1 MSSDDPLLATSI
13 HECGHGVMAL
23 LVGLAPLYVTNIPD
37 ATSGGRMYWAPGRR
51 ARFQLVDDVIV
62 SDDHALAL
70 VYVAG
75 VAAVRVLAET
85 AADLAAVDEE
95 HARAYARSA
104 DDDEERGVRA
114 LLSAA
119 EAVFLNEHVRN
130 ATLALAYQ
138 LVRDRVV
145 PNTAIESMIE
155 SVGLQRADATVHH
168 MSSAR
173 IARDGT
179 ASSILGD
186 RAFTER
192 MSTRY
197 FFGMAAAR

>member
-1 MSSDDPLLATSI
+1 MSSDDQLLVTSI

-51 ARFQLVDDVIV
+51 ARFQLVDDVVV

-85 AADLAAVDEE
+85 AADLAAVDEK
-95 HARAYARSA
+95 HARAYARSI
-104 DDDEERGVRA
+104 DNDEERGVRA
-114 LLSAA
+114 LLSSA
-119 EAVFLNEHVRN
+119 EDVFSNEHVRN
-130 ATLALAYQ
+130 ATLALAHQ

-155 SVGLQRADATVHH
+155 SVGLQRSAATVHQ

-186 RAFTER
+186 RSFTER

-197 FFGMAAAR
+197 FFGSAADR

>member
-1 MSSDDPLLATSI
+1 MDHDPLLATSV

-23 LVGLAPLYVTNIPD
+23 LVGLTPLYVTNVAD
-37 ATSGGRMYWAPGRR
+37 QGSLGRMYWAQGKRPPFRIVEH
-51 ARFQLVDDVIV
+51 LVT
-62 SDDHALAL
+62 SDDHALAI

-85 AADLAAVDEE
+85 AAELASVDDER
-95 HARAYARSA
+95 ARAYARSV
-104 DDDEERGVRA
+104 DDEEERGVRA
-114 LLSAA
+114 LLSLA
-119 EAVFLNEHVRN
+119 EDVFSNEHVRN

-145 PNTAIESMIE
+145 PNTAIESMIQ
-155 SVGLQRADATVHH
+155 SVGLQRADATVHQ

-173 IARDGT
+173 AARER
-179 ASSILGD
+179 AAPCILGD
-186 RAFTER
+186 HSFTER

-197 FFGMAAAR
+197 FFGMTAAR